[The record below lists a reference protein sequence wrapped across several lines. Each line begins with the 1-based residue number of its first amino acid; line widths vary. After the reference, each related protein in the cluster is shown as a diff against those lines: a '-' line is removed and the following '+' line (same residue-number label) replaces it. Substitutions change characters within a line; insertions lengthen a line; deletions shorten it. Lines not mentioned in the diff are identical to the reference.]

1 MVRAYLRYA
10 VAAHAYSAVT
20 VVRNYHEADIGR
32 DLCPTGTALTILF
45 PSCWRKAWPCW
56 WQYVVPAMAFVHMR
70 LFTAERCVSTT

>member
-32 DLCPTGTALTILF
+32 DLCPTCTALYYIIPLVLAQGLVLLVAV
-45 PSCWRKAWPCW
+45 CR
-56 WQYVVPAMAFVHMR
+56 VPFVHMG